1 MPSYTEANRIG
12 DVLKREF
19 DPLHCRETV
28 TVVSGQNL
36 TVGTVV
42 GKISASGKYTA
53 YDNDAATGEQAAAG
67 ILLFDCDASGGD
79 AKGVILARGP
89 AVVSRDHLVWGAGV
103 TTQAE
108 KDAAYVDFLALGIVA
123 RDAI

>member
-1 MPSYTEANRIG
+1 MPTFTEPNRIG

-19 DPLHCRETV
+19 DHLYNRETV

-42 GKISASGKYTA
+42 GKVAASGKFTA
-53 YDNDAATGEQAAAG
+53 YDNDAVDGEQTAAG

-79 AKGVILARGP
+79 ARGVILARGP
-89 AVVSRDHLVWGAGV
+89 AVVSRDHLAWGAGV
-103 TTQAE
+103 TTQGE
-108 KDAAYVDFLALGIVA
+108 KDAAYVDLAALGITL
-123 RDAI
+123 REAI